1 MDLFAR
7 MSIYLHIYRKEM
19 RAQRWGQ
26 CSPDAFSEALQ
37 RLDFKVMRGLNLDR
51 ESMESQIREVVGT
64 ARHADVA
71 LCFMPVME
79 SN

>member
-7 MSIYLHIYRKEM
+7 MSIYFHIYRKEM
-19 RAQRWGQ
+19 RAQNWGQ

-37 RLDFKVMRGLNLDR
+37 RLDFKVMLVLNLDR
-51 ESMESQIREVVGT
+51 ESMDSQIREVVGT

-71 LCFMPVME
+71 LFFMPVMD